1 MDKDIAFS
9 ELLDLYMLAV
19 SDGSINQNETQLLFE
34 IGKQIGLNHDD
45 VLDVINHP
53 KEVKML
59 KSTSYEERMQ
69 HLFRLL
75 FLMKIDG
82 EVKPSEIDL
91 IQQIAL
97 HLGLNLNLTNDLID
111 VIIRHKQSD
120 VPEAEMIAQI
130 KKYLN

>member
-111 VIIRHKQSD
+111 IIIRHKQSD

>member
-97 HLGLNLNLTNDLID
+97 HLGLNLNLTNDLVDI
-111 VIIRHKQSD
+111 IIRHKQSD